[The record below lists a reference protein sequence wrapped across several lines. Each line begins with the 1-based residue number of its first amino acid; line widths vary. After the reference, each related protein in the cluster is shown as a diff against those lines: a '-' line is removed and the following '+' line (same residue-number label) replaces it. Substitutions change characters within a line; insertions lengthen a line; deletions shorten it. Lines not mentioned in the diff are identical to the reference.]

1 MFVFWE
7 KLRLDYF
14 VSKSPRFSGFPTAL
28 FSCRQGSRIFNSTK
42 RAKTW
47 SWRKSCAHL
56 KAQKKC
62 GRKTKWR
69 RLFNCNF
76 RGNLEPLG
84 TQEKPENIWQ
94 MYSNLCSSN
103 LRLWQ
108 LHCRTFSWKPT
119 GFFYQT
125 ITFGKSTKIKQFSTY
140 SNFPL
145 KGKISKVFFFRNY
158 TFTLKISS
166 SWTAVIW
173 YLSCNYDKS
182 FFSLAMLLIIFFL
195 NWFSHR
201 RLFFHLSLF
210 SCSFMYINSLNLKEE
225 YVC

>member
-1 MFVFWE
+1 MGAYYNQQITT
-7 KLRLDYF
+7 RL
-14 VSKSPRFSGFPTAL
+14 PTEFSGFPTAL

-103 LRLWQ
+103 LRLWP
-108 LHCRTFSWKPT
+108 LHCR
-119 GFFYQT
+119 
-125 ITFGKSTKIKQFSTY
+125 KSIKMKQFSTY
-140 SNFPL
+140 SNFPF
-145 KGKISKVFFFRNY
+145 KSIFFLYY

-166 SWTAVIW
+166 SWIAVIW
-173 YLSCNYDKS
+173 
-182 FFSLAMLLIIFFL
+182 
-195 NWFSHR
+195 
-201 RLFFHLSLF
+201 
-210 SCSFMYINSLNLKEE
+210 
-225 YVC
+225 

>member
-1 MFVFWE
+1 MRILWQKFLKCSHVCWLQLVLSKQWFV
-7 KLRLDYF
+7 LRHSAGPSEPKGNRPPPLILADISTLFQSGGAYYDHQITTRL
-14 VSKSPRFSGFPTAL
+14 PPGFSDFPTAL

-103 LRLWQ
+103 LRLWP

-119 GFFYQT
+119 GIFYLT
-125 ITFGKSTKIKQFSTY
+125 ITCGKFTKIKQFSTY
-140 SNFPL
+140 
-145 KGKISKVFFFRNY
+145 K
-158 TFTLKISS
+158 
-166 SWTAVIW
+166 
-173 YLSCNYDKS
+173 
-182 FFSLAMLLIIFFL
+182 FL
-195 NWFSHR
+195 F
-201 RLFFHLSLF
+201 
-210 SCSFMYINSLNLKEE
+210 LKE
-225 YVC
+225 

>member
-1 MFVFWE
+1 MRILWQKFLKCSHVCWLQLVLSKQWFV
-7 KLRLDYF
+7 LRHSAGPSEPKGNRPPPNFRRYVNPFPIRGCILRPPDYYSPPPPGFLD
-14 VSKSPRFSGFPTAL
+14 FPTAL
-28 FSCRQGSRIFNSTK
+28 FSFRQGSRIFNSTK

-103 LRLWQ
+103 LRLWA

-119 GFFYQT
+119 GFFLSNHNLREIYQNKT
-125 ITFGKSTKIKQFSTY
+125 IFY
-140 SNFPL
+140 
-145 KGKISKVFFFRNY
+145 
-158 TFTLKISS
+158 
-166 SWTAVIW
+166 
-173 YLSCNYDKS
+173 
-182 FFSLAMLLIIFFL
+182 IFKFL
-195 NWFSHR
+195 F
-201 RLFFHLSLF
+201 
-210 SCSFMYINSLNLKEE
+210 
-225 YVC
+225 

>member
-1 MFVFWE
+1 MAKISKMLPCVLVAISTFQAMIRAQAFSRAVGTEGQSPPPPILADISTLFQSGGAYYDHQITT
-7 KLRLDYF
+7 RL
-14 VSKSPRFSGFPTAL
+14 PPGFSDFPTAL
-28 FSCRQGSRIFNSTK
+28 FSFRQGSRIFNSTK

-103 LRLWQ
+103 LRLWP

-119 GFFYQT
+119 GFFYLT
-125 ITFGKSTKIKQFSTY
+125 ITCGKFTKIKQFSTY
-140 SNFPL
+140 SNF
-145 KGKISKVFFFRNY
+145 F
-158 TFTLKISS
+158 
-166 SWTAVIW
+166 
-173 YLSCNYDKS
+173 
-182 FFSLAMLLIIFFL
+182 
-195 NWFSHR
+195 
-201 RLFFHLSLF
+201 
-210 SCSFMYINSLNLKEE
+210 LKE
-225 YVC
+225 